1 MTKREALI
9 MILSKLVPYWDM
21 AEWFLFIVKEE
32 WNDDLVNLIYGD
44 ILKKIRNITSIN
56 QRTEMKNV
64 LELIKE
70 KSAISMRKDEQDAE
84 NILNDFIN
92 NL

>member
-1 MTKREALI
+1 M
-9 MILSKLVPYWDM
+9 
-21 AEWFLFIVKEE
+21 
-32 WNDDLVNLIYGD
+32 
-44 ILKKIRNITSIN
+44 KKIRNINSIN

-70 KSAISMRKDEQDAE
+70 KSAISMRKDEQEAD
-84 NILNDFIN
+84 NILNDFID

>member
-21 AEWFLFIVKEE
+21 AEWFLLIVKEE

>member
-1 MTKREALI
+1 
-9 MILSKLVPYWDM
+9 
-21 AEWFLFIVKEE
+21 
-32 WNDDLVNLIYGD
+32 
-44 ILKKIRNITSIN
+44 LKKIRNINSIN

-70 KSAISMRKDEQDAE
+70 KSAISMRKDEQEAD
-84 NILNDFIN
+84 NILNDFID

>member
-1 MTKREALI
+1 MK
-9 MILSKLVPYWDM
+9 
-21 AEWFLFIVKEE
+21 
-32 WNDDLVNLIYGD
+32 N
-44 ILKKIRNITSIN
+44 IRNINSIN

-70 KSAISMRKDEQDAE
+70 KSAISMRKDAQDAE
-84 NILNDFIN
+84 NILNDFID

>member
-1 MTKREALI
+1 MTKREALV

-21 AEWFLFIVKEE
+21 AEWFLLIAKEE
-32 WNDDLVNLIYGD
+32 WNDGLIDLIYGD
-44 ILKKIRNITSIN
+44 ILKNIRNINSIN

-70 KSAISMRKDEQDAE
+70 KSAISMRKDEQEAD

>member
-21 AEWFLFIVKEE
+21 AEWFLLIAKEE
-32 WNDDLVNLIYGD
+32 WNDGLIDLIYCD
-44 ILKKIRNITSIN
+44 ILKNIRNINSIN

>member
-1 MTKREALI
+1 

-21 AEWFLFIVKEE
+21 AEWFLLIVKEE

-70 KSAISMRKDEQDAE
+70 KSAISMRKDEQEAE

>member
-9 MILSKLVPYWDM
+9 MILSKLVPYWYM

>member
-21 AEWFLFIVKEE
+21 AEWFLLIVKEE

-70 KSAISMRKDEQDAE
+70 KSAISMRKDEQEAE